1 METVHTLIEPF
12 RLMLLQIVAFLPRLA
27 VALVIVA
34 IGWVLA
40 KMAKLALVKALRAVN
55 FNVLTE
61 RAGLDGFLRQGGIET
76 DTSAIFG
83 LLAFW
88 MVVLGALVAAFNAM
102 NFPYVSDFL
111 SRAVFYI
118 PRLAVALLIATLGA
132 YFARFVA
139 NAVATYCRQLEI
151 PDADMLGSL
160 AQYAILIFV
169 ILIAFDHTG
178 IGGDLMRESFLI
190 VLAGMVFALAL
201 AFGLGGRR
209 AAARVL
215 DRWWPDRNREGR

>member
-27 VALVIVA
+27 VALVIVV

-40 KMAKLALVKALRAVN
+40 KAAKLAVIKALRAVN

-111 SRAVFYI
+111 SRALFYI

-139 NAVATYCRQLEI
+139 NAVATYCRQCDI

-160 AQYAILIFV
+160 AQYAILVFV
-169 ILIAFDHTG
+169 VLIAFDHTG

-209 AAARVL
+209 TAARVL
-215 DRWWPDRNREGR
+215 DRWWPDRKRDDR

>member
-40 KMAKLALVKALRAVN
+40 KMAKLAVVKALRAVN

-139 NAVATYCRQLEI
+139 NAVATYCRQREI

-169 ILIAFDHTG
+169 VLIAFDHTG

>member
-27 VALVIVA
+27 VALVIV
-34 IGWVLA
+34 ILGWVLA
-40 KMAKLALVKALRAVN
+40 KAAKLAVIKALRAVN

-118 PRLAVALLIATLGA
+118 PRLAVALLIATVGA

-139 NAVATYCRQLEI
+139 NAVATYCRQSEI

-160 AQYAILIFV
+160 AQYAILVFV
-169 ILIAFDHTG
+169 VLIAFDHTG

-209 AAARVL
+209 TAARLL
-215 DRWWPDRNREGR
+215 DRWWPDRNRDGR

>member
-40 KMAKLALVKALRAVN
+40 KMAKLAVVKALRAVN

-139 NAVATYCRQLEI
+139 NAVATYCRQREI